1 MLKLCKQNRIRAR
14 NRLLPKLRGEDGF
27 RGAKMELEYFIG
39 FDHNIVV
46 LTMNNG
52 SKYHIKVDNKEYLK
66 MKKNKVLVNFVNY
79 LNDWEKI
86 SFKEYEEIKSQLIN
100 GGVSKIEI

>member
-1 MLKLCKQNRIRAR
+1 MK
-14 NRLLPKLRGEDGF
+14 
-27 RGAKMELEYFIG
+27 LEYFIG

>member
-1 MLKLCKQNRIRAR
+1 MK
-14 NRLLPKLRGEDGF
+14 
-27 RGAKMELEYFIG
+27 LEYFIG

-46 LTMNNG
+46 LTVNDG
-52 SKYHIKVDNKEYLK
+52 SKYHIKVNNKEYLK

-86 SFKEYEEIKSQLIN
+86 TFKEYEQIKSQLIN